1 MPDTKY
7 DQMSMESIKRLEKLV
22 NSCDKHSIKTAVT
35 AMGFIK
41 GAFYTKQIS
50 DEEQAKRM
58 DMVNKMTT
66 EFINKCSCG
75 TRFK

>member
-1 MPDTKY
+1 MTNAKY
-7 DQMSMESIKRLEKLV
+7 DHMSIQSIKRLEKLV
-22 NSCDKHSIKTAVT
+22 NQCDKHSIKTAVT

-41 GAFYTKQIS
+41 GAFYQNEIS

-58 DMVNKMTT
+58 DMVSAMTT
-66 EFINKCSCG
+66 KFINECSCG